1 MKYIFLD
8 SDILKDADTAREFY
22 DTVKELDLEP
32 ELDITFG
39 ELLQFIGSK
48 NKNVL
53 ASILSNQNYIREPGE
68 LLDWLY
74 MECYA
79 FHHYPE
85 GFYQQVEN
93 YVKTHQTNKNKE

>member
-1 MKYIFLD
+1 MTQRIYLD
-8 SDILKDADTAREFY
+8 SDILTNADSAREFY
-22 DTVKELDLEP
+22 DLMKELEPEP
-32 ELDITFG
+32 ELDISFG

-53 ASILSNQNYIREPGE
+53 AAILANQDYIRDPGE

-74 MECYA
+74 MECCA

-85 GFYQQVEN
+85 GFYKQVEN
-93 YVKTHQTNKNKE
+93 FVKSHQINKK